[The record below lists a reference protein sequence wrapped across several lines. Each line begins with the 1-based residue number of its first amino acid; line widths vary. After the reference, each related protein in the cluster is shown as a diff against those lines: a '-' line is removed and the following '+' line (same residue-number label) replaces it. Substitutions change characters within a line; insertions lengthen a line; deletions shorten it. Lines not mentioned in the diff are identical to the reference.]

1 MSHTPF
7 LFHRAG
13 LALTTLA
20 VITLSAASLT
30 AHDMW
35 IDPTTF
41 LPAAG
46 EIVGVRLR
54 VGQDLLGDPIPRDP
68 SQIQQFVVDD
78 AEGRKPV
85 VGRAGGDP
93 AGFVRASM
101 PGMLVIGYRS
111 NPASVELPADKF
123 NQYSE
128 GRRPRRGGSVEGEP
142 QPDWRRRPRAV
153 LAVRQE
159 PGAVRGGQDRC
170 R

>member
-7 LFHRAG
+7 LSHRAG
-13 LALTTLA
+13 LALTTLV

-68 SQIQQFVVDD
+68 SQIHQFVVDD

-101 PGMLVIGYRS
+101 
-111 NPASVELPADKF
+111 
-123 NQYSE
+123 
-128 GRRPRRGGSVEGEP
+128 
-142 QPDWRRRPRAV
+142 
-153 LAVRQE
+153 
-159 PGAVRGGQDRC
+159 
-170 R
+170 